1 MSTRALVIHGAK
13 DLRVEEAEVP
23 TLWENEVRVRIRA
36 GGICGSDLHYYEDG
50 GFGTV
55 RIREPMIL
63 GHEVAGE
70 VEEVG
75 SGVTRVKVGDRVAVN
90 PSRPCYACPQCQKGL
105 YNHCENMRFYGSAMP
120 LPHIQGAFREH
131 LVVDEGQCFAFD
143 PSMDYS
149 VGAFAEPLSVVLHAA
164 MRLGRLEGRP
174 ILVTGCGPIGALAIL
189 VAKALDSGPVVAT
202 DVADAPLEKAR
213 AVGADVAVNVAR
225 DPGGLETAAR
235 RLGSFAGM
243 FEASGN
249 GMALA
254 GAIEFL
260 QPRSRIV
267 QIGLGGEFP
276 LPVNRLVAKELELCG
291 TFRFHEEFPEAVR
304 WLSTGMVK
312 VEPLLTKCFSI
323 DAAVEAFELAGD
335 RSRAMKVQIAF

>member
-1 MSTRALVIHGAK
+1 MPTHG
-13 DLRVEEAEVP
+13 EQ
-23 TLWENEVRVRIRA
+23 EVRVRIRA
-36 GGICGSDLHYYEDG
+36 GGICGSDLHYYQDG

-70 VEEVG
+70 VEAVG

-90 PSRPCYACPQCQKGL
+90 PSRPCTACPQCAKGL
-105 YNHCENMRFYGSAMP
+105 YNHCEKMRFYGSAMP
-120 LPHIQGAFREH
+120 FPHIQGAFREH
-131 LVVDEGQCFAFD
+131 LVADEGQCFAFD
-143 PSMDYS
+143 PSMDYA

-164 MRLGRLEGRP
+164 MRFGRIEGRP
-174 ILVTGCGPIGALAIL
+174 LLVTGCGPIGALAVL
-189 VAKALDSGPVVAT
+189 VVKALGSGPVVVT
-202 DVADAPLEKAR
+202 DVSDAPLEKAR
-213 AVGADVAVNVAR
+213 EIGADHAVNVAR
-225 DPGGLETAAR
+225 DPGGLEAAAR
-235 RLGSFAGM
+235 RLGPFGGM

-249 GMALA
+249 GAALA

-260 QPRSRIV
+260 QPRTRIV
-267 QIGLGGEFP
+267 QIGLGGKFQ

-304 WLSTGMVK
+304 WLSTGMVD
-312 VEPLLTKCFSI
+312 VGPLRTGSFPI
-323 DAAVEAFELAGD
+323 DAATEAFDLAGD